1 MEKKER
7 EMKIFNLRNE
17 KRKMLAPIFYTHKAD
32 FLPDKVEE
40 YLEVVGYEM
49 ELIFEDNHK
58 MLTSYFKDIRGLIT
72 RNYIIKIEPDLV
84 QGLND
89 IIMRDAVYHKFR
101 TAYGNAKYPNGYG
114 GALDPSK
121 VDEA

>member
-1 MEKKER
+1 
-7 EMKIFNLRNE
+7 MKIFNLRNE

-89 IIMRDAVYHKFR
+89 IIMRDGVYSKF
-101 TAYGNAKYPNGYG
+101 
-114 GALDPSK
+114 
-121 VDEA
+121 